1 MVEFSGGPGG
11 LIEHGF
17 SNTVFIIPGV
27 IIFALSGKSEN
38 MNCYRILILPVSSL
52 LGLGQLQP
60 NSSMLLTEQLVG
72 VFVSEE

>member
-27 IIFALSGKSEN
+27 IIFCLSVFCGYKLFMCLSE
-38 MNCYRILILPVSSL
+38 R
-52 LGLGQLQP
+52 
-60 NSSMLLTEQLVG
+60 EKKR
-72 VFVSEE
+72 EEKKKLKQKKKK